1 MRKVLLTLA
10 LLGLAS
16 AAYATPEDLS
26 GGVFAAHY
34 VPEIVYS
41 SDPPPDGWCGAYAPY
56 AIGDLADVNATV
68 TVPDFSAIV
77 WYVLAAWEEEDKEWC
92 GTEFGFGTYDPYVI
106 LHLQWEP
113 CYPPTGG
120 LEIPTAGWPGPDEG
134 IAFVVTGDPWF
145 GNWLPVYVLG
155 SYCYGYYGASTLL
168 PLAPDPAT
176 GFVGFSNC
184 TAPPA
189 SFEVGPDQLGALGI
203 NVDGVVPMWPT
214 PPPEWA
220 CCFDTGEC
228 RELTE
233 VGCDQAGGVWYPDLT
248 CDPNPCPQPG
258 ACCVGG
264 ICSVLM
270 EEDCNAAGGEWLG
283 PGTTCEPNPC
293 PAVCCF
299 EMPTNPH
306 GCEIILEDDC
316 IAMGGYWH
324 PEWTT
329 CEPNP
334 CEIYTP
340 AENTSWGT
348 IKGMYR

>member
-16 AAYATPEDLS
+16 AAYATPEDLT
-26 GGVFAAHY
+26 GGVLAAHY
-34 VPEIVYS
+34 VPELIFS
-41 SDPPPDGWCGAYAPY
+41 SDPPPDGWCSAYAPY

-68 TVPDFSAIV
+68 TVPEFQAIV
-77 WYVLAAWEEEDKEWC
+77 WYVLAAWQMEDKEWC
-92 GTEFGFGTYDPYVI
+92 GTEFGFGDYDAGVI
-106 LHLQWEP
+106 GHIAWEP

-120 LEIPTAGWPGPDEG
+120 LEIPTPGWPAPLEG
-134 IAFVVTGDPWF
+134 TAFVVTGDPWM
-145 GNWLPVYVLG
+145 GNWVPVYVFG
-155 SYCYGYYGASTLL
+155 SYCYGYYGASTVL

-184 TAPPA
+184 MAPPA
-189 SFEVGPDQLGALGI
+189 SFLLEPDQLGALGI
-203 NVDGVVPMWPT
+203 NAAGRPPMWPV

-220 CCFDTGEC
+220 CCFEDGHCE
-228 RELTE
+228 ELTQ
-233 VGCDQAGGVWYPDLT
+233 VACDQAPVSLSWLEGER

-264 ICSVLM
+264 LCTVLF
-270 EEDCNAAGGEWLG
+270 EQECVVAGGHWMG
-283 PGTTCEPNPC
+283 PGTVCDPNPC

-299 EMPTNPH
+299 EH
-306 GCEIILEDDC
+306 DCAIILEADC
-316 IAMGGYWH
+316 LAGGGYWH

-348 IKGMYR
+348 IKSMYR